1 MHLVFTFGPGGM
13 EHGVVK
19 IVNGVDP
26 ARVASAICS
35 TTPADAGMRA
45 LVAPRVR
52 IVELNRRRHGN
63 DPRIVAAIYRAL
75 RRERPDILHTH
86 SWGTLLEGIV
96 AGRMA
101 GVPAIVHG
109 EHGTLQLQPR
119 QIKAQRWAWQHA
131 DELLSVSSR
140 LAERMSRDVGIPL
153 DRVRVIRNG
162 VDLSRFA
169 AARADSGRRALGL
182 RDDGRIVLGAV
193 GRLVDV
199 KNHALFIDA
208 VHTLI
213 SRGCPVVGVIAGEG
227 PLRNDL
233 ENQIAKLGLGDAV
246 RLAGHRPHIE
256 STLAAFDI
264 FVHPSRSEGMSNTI
278 LEAMASGLP
287 VVATRV
293 GGADELVVDGETG
306 TLVREGDGGELC
318 DALERLV
325 RDTPRRRAMGA
336 AARQRA
342 QAEFS
347 LETMIK
353 GYQSFYCDTY
363 ARVTSRSAKDAREE
377 PLSV

>member
-1 MHLVFTFGPGGM
+1 
-13 EHGVVK
+13 
-19 IVNGVDP
+19 
-26 ARVASAICS
+26 
-35 TTPADAGMRA
+35 MRA

-52 IVELNRRRHGN
+52 IVELNRRRQGN
-63 DPRIVAAIYRAL
+63 DPRIVAAIYRVL

-86 SWGTLLEGIV
+86 AWGTLLEGIV

-119 QIKAQRWAWQHA
+119 QITAQRWAWQHA
-131 DELLSVSSR
+131 DEVLSVSSR

-162 VDLSRFA
+162 VNLARF

-182 RDDGRIVLGAV
+182 HDDGRIVLGAV

-208 VHTLI
+208 VHALR
-213 SRGCPVVGVIAGEG
+213 SRGCPVVGIIAGEG
-227 PLRNDL
+227 PLRGDL
-233 ENQIAKLGLGDAV
+233 ERQIARLELGDSV
-246 RLAGHRPHIE
+246 RLVGHRLHIE
-256 STLAAFDI
+256 STLAAFDV

-293 GGADELVVDGETG
+293 GGADELVIDGETG
-306 TLVREGDGGELC
+306 TLVREGDSGQFTE
-318 DALERLV
+318 ALEQLV
-325 RDTPRRRAMGA
+325 RDASRRRAMGA
-336 AARQRA
+336 AARRRA
-342 QAEFS
+342 HAEFS
-347 LETMIK
+347 LERMIQ
-353 GYQSFYCDTY
+353 GYQSLYCDTY
-363 ARVTSRSAKDAREE
+363 ARVASRPAKDTREE